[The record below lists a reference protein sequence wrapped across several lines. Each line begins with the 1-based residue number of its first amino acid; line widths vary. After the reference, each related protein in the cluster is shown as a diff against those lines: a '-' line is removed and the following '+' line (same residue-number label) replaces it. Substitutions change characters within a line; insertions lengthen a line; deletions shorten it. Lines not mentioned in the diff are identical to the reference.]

1 MNDVDPTALQRRLRP
16 LGIVAALI
24 VFAIIAT
31 GIGLRLHAQTV
42 VRRWTEQ
49 QAIPTVALIAP
60 KAGVST
66 EQLTLPGNVR
76 AYFEAPIYARVS
88 GYLRHWYFDIGAHV
102 RAGQVLADIDTPE
115 LDQQLNQAEADLATA
130 RANEQLAETTAAR
143 WKNMLASQ
151 SVSQQESDEKSG
163 AYAANRALLAAAQA
177 NLQRLKAI
185 AAFKHVTAP
194 FDGIVTARDTDL
206 GALINAGSGG
216 DLVLFRV
223 ADVHAMRIYV
233 DVPQNYA
240 GELQIGTSAEL
251 SLPERPGAQVSA
263 KVTDLSRAIR
273 ESSRTMQVELLADN
287 AQHQLMPGEYA
298 EVHFTIAA
306 QAGVVEVPTTA
317 LLFRQEGL
325 QVATVDAHDHIVLK
339 PIQLARERGA
349 VVDVSQGLTPQDRVV
364 DNPPD
369 SIANGE
375 PVRIAAPAQ
384 APASSVSSEVSES

>member
-60 KAGVST
+60 KAGAST

-76 AYFEAPIYARVS
+76 AYFDAPIYARVS

-194 FDGIVTARDTDL
+194 FDGIVTARETDL

>member
-1 MNDVDPTALQRRLRP
+1 MNDVDATALKRRLRP
-16 LGIVAALI
+16 FGIVAGLI
-24 VFAIIAT
+24 IVVIAAS
-31 GIGLRLHAQTV
+31 GIGLRLHAQTE
-42 VRRWTEQ
+42 VRHWTEE
-49 QAIPTVALIAP
+49 QAVPTVALIAP
-60 KAGVST
+60 KAGATT

-130 RANEQLAETTAAR
+130 QANEQLAETTAAR
-143 WKNMLASQ
+143 WNHMLASQ
-151 SVSQQESDEKSG
+151 SVSQQEADEKSG
-163 AYAANRALLAAAQA
+163 AYAADRALLQAAQA

-194 FDGIVTARDTDL
+194 FDGIVTARDTDV

-216 DLVLFRV
+216 DVVLFRV

-240 GELQIGTSAEL
+240 GQLHIGMPADL
-251 SLPERPGAQVSA
+251 SLPERPGAKVSA
-263 KVTDLSRAIR
+263 KVTDLSQAIR

-287 AQHQLMPGEYA
+287 AQHQLLPGEYA
-298 EVHFTIAA
+298 EVNFTIAA
-306 QAGVVEVPTTA
+306 LAGVVEVPTTT

-325 QVATVDAHDHIVLK
+325 QVATVDSHNHIVLK
-339 PIQLARERGA
+339 SIQLARERGA

-364 DNPPD
+364 NNPPD
-369 SIANGE
+369 SIANGDQ
-375 PVRIAAPAQ
+375 VRIA
-384 APASSVSSEVSES
+384 SSQVAKS